1 MRLDLVFRFAME
13 VPGTK
18 TTSQY
23 RGVSRNKAIG
33 QWMAVV
39 WNFQE
44 RKTQIVGN
52 YASEIEVSSA
62 HLHVF
67 TSVHSSAP
75 CAGRLTLLSQLAIS
89 TMP

>member
-1 MRLDLVFRFAME
+1 MSVELAKGHAFVLRVGMD

-23 RGVSRNKAIG
+23 RGVSWNKAIG

-52 YASEIEVSSA
+52 FPTEIEVRRGKLPETAAEHSA
-62 HLHVF
+62 
-67 TSVHSSAP
+67 A
-75 CAGRLTLLSQLAIS
+75 
-89 TMP
+89 

>member
-1 MRLDLVFRFAME
+1 MFRVGID

-23 RGVSRNKAIG
+23 RGVSWNKAIG

-52 YASEIEVSSA
+52 YATEIEVRRGD
-62 HLHVF
+62 LHVSGEC
-67 TSVHSSAP
+67 TA
-75 CAGRLTLLSQLAIS
+75 LLHAYRF
-89 TMP
+89 

>member
-1 MRLDLVFRFAME
+1 MD

-23 RGVSRNKAIG
+23 RGVSWNKAIG

-52 YASEIEVSSA
+52 YATEIEVRKRKVPDTASEHSTA
-62 HLHVF
+62 SGIRVF
-67 TSVHSSAP
+67 CPGS
-75 CAGRLTLLSQLAIS
+75 LQLANS
-89 TMP
+89 TMS